1 MRQSVMEYREAVHR
15 MFKGQIT
22 PAELRARGLPPFT
35 RQRRGR
41 SIQEQIDFG
50 AGAAGPGN
58 GAQGAD
64 DGARARQ
71 PH

>member
-35 RQRRGR
+35 RRRVMQRQRQSR
-41 SIQEQIDFG
+41 IDFE
-50 AGAAGPGN
+50 AGAPRPH
-58 GAQGAD
+58 
-64 DGARARQ
+64 DGAEALTAAQ
-71 PH
+71 E